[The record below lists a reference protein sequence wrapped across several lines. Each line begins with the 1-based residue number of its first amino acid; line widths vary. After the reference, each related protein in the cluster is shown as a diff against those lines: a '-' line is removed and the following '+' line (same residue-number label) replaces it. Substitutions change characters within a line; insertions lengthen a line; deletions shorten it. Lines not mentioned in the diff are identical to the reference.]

1 LEQIF
6 SNLKDQLAASEE
18 AKGLQQEFDIQQPDA
33 VGVSI
38 KIGEVA
44 MIQIAKPME
53 EGLKPENQS
62 AVAYCDFD
70 LVKLKLRC

>member
-1 LEQIF
+1 MEQIF

-38 KIGEVA
+38 KIEEVA

-53 EGLKPENQS
+53 ESLKPENQA
-62 AVAYCDFD
+62 AVACCDFD
-70 LVKLKLRC
+70 LVKLELGC